1 VPIYA
6 VARISPVVAA
16 TVAAGGLSA
25 KRGTQMSAAQ
35 PIKVRDMAIVHRLF
49 RQPERSSPG
58 FPVVTGGQFPQVP
71 GGKIG
76 R

>member
-1 VPIYA
+1 MRRLISVPIYA

-35 PIKVRDMAIVHRLF
+35 SIKVRDMAFVHRLF
-49 RQPERSSPG
+49 RLA
-58 FPVVTGGQFPQVP
+58 
-71 GGKIG
+71 
-76 R
+76 

>member
-1 VPIYA
+1 MRRLISVPIYA

-49 RQPERSSPG
+49 RQA
-58 FPVVTGGQFPQVP
+58 
-71 GGKIG
+71 
-76 R
+76 

>member
-1 VPIYA
+1 MRPLISVPIYA

-49 RQPERSSPG
+49 RQA
-58 FPVVTGGQFPQVP
+58 
-71 GGKIG
+71 
-76 R
+76 